1 MTTEKTYTYFVNSLK
16 IIYEEREA
24 VNIADWIFGNIT
36 GLKKWERRLSKE
48 NELSEFEF
56 NQLQNSLEQLLQ
68 HKPVQYILQEAWFY
82 KMKFFV
88 NENVLIPR
96 PETEEL
102 VEWIINDQKNTANS
116 SEETYLSGRQAN
128 IIDIGTGSG
137 CIAISLKKELPNAN
151 LSAMETSEKAL
162 AVAKKNA
169 ADLKAEVDF
178 LQFDF
183 LNEKE
188 WQRLPKFD
196 VIVSNPPY
204 IPIKEKDLLAKNVT
218 SYEPGLALFVEDDD
232 PFIFF
237 KKIAAFSKSH
247 LNPNGKIYVEVHE
260 NFAGDIKSIFEEGGF
275 VSEIKKDI
283 YGKERMVKARNLPS
297 LNKKQF

>member
-1 MTTEKTYTYFVNSLK
+1 MTTEKTYTHFVNSLK
-16 IIYEEREA
+16 TIYEEREA
-24 VNIADWIFGNIT
+24 VNIADWVFENVT
-36 GLKKWERRLSKE
+36 GLKKWERRLNKK
-48 NELSEFEF
+48 NELSENDFIH
-56 NQLQNSLEQLLQ
+56 LQNHLEQLLE

-102 VEWIINDQKNTANS
+102 VEWIINDQKTAANS
-116 SEETYLSGRQAN
+116 SEAIN

-137 CIAISLKKELPNAN
+137 CIAISLKKEIQYAN
-151 LSAMETSEKAL
+151 ISAMDASEKAL

-183 LNEKE
+183 LNENE
-188 WQRLPKFD
+188 WPDLYKFD

-204 IPIKEKDLLAKNVT
+204 IPNKEKELLAKNVT
-218 SYEPGLALFVEDDD
+218 EYEPILALFVEDND
-232 PFIFF
+232 PYIFY
-237 KKIAAFSKSH
+237 KKIAEFSKTH
-247 LNPNGKIYVEVHE
+247 LNSGGNIYVEVHE
-260 NFAGDIKSIFEEGGF
+260 NFAGDITSVFEGAGF
-275 VSEIKKDI
+275 ISEIKKDI
-283 YGKERMVKARNLPS
+283 YGKERMIKA
-297 LNKKQF
+297 F